1 MFLLAFVGAAVLVA
15 MVPGPS
21 TAMIL
26 RQTVRAGRGIG
37 FATVLGNETGILFW
51 GLAAALGLSALI
63 AASEVAYGAL
73 RVAGAAVL
81 LWLGAQSLWNAR
93 RILTAPP
100 PAERP
105 AGDRRRSYG
114 LGLMT
119 VLANPKAAVFAVSFL
134 PQFVP
139 AGANLPLTF
148 ALLAVVWAVV
158 DMVWYGLLIW
168 LVGRARA
175 VADRPAMRRRLEQ
188 VSGAVLIGLGLRVAA
203 ESR

>member
-1 MFLLAFVGAAVLVA
+1 M
-15 MVPGPS
+15 
-21 TAMIL
+21 
-26 RQTVRAGRGIG
+26 
-37 FATVLGNETGILFW
+37 
-51 GLAAALGLSALI
+51 
-63 AASEVAYGAL
+63 
-73 RVAGAAVL
+73 
-81 LWLGAQSLWNAR
+81 
-93 RILTAPP
+93 
-100 PAERP
+100 
-105 AGDRRRSYG
+105 
-114 LGLMT
+114 
-119 VLANPKAAVFAVSFL
+119 FAVSFL

>member
-1 MFLLAFVGAAVLVA
+1 M
-15 MVPGPS
+15 
-21 TAMIL
+21 
-26 RQTVRAGRGIG
+26 
-37 FATVLGNETGILFW
+37 
-51 GLAAALGLSALI
+51 
-63 AASEVAYGAL
+63 AYGAL

-81 LWLGAQSLWNAR
+81 LWLGAQSLRNAR

-139 AGANLPLTF
+139 AGANLPFTF
-148 ALLAVVWAVV
+148 ALLAVAWAVV

-175 VADRPAMRRRLEQ
+175 VADRPAVWRRLEQ